1 MVAKSVWAKI
11 TDPSHTF
18 IIAEAG
24 VNHNGRLDLA
34 KKLVDQAVRAGAD
47 AVKFQA
53 FKAERLASAIAPKA
67 AYQKKTTGIKES
79 QLEMLQKLE
88 LSPERHA
95 ILKEYCRRK
104 GILFLSSPFDEESAD
119 ELDEIGVPL
128 FKIPSGEITN
138 LPFLSHI
145 ARKNKPVILSTG
157 MSEMHE
163 IQTAIRKIRSS
174 GNESIALLH
183 CISNYPASPDDINL
197 RAMETMR
204 RKFKLPVGFSDHSE
218 GIEIALA
225 AAALGAVI
233 IEKHF
238 TLDRSMEGPDHR
250 ASLDPR
256 GLSDLVS
263 GIRRVERSLGSG
275 IKKPALSES
284 DTAKVARKSLIAAC
298 PIEAGTV
305 LTKDMITLRRPG
317 TGLPAEKIPILI
329 GRKLKR
335 SLAEGELFSLSLI
348 AKKESL
354 CGQ

>member
-53 FKAERLASAIAPKA
+53 FKAERLASAFAPKA

-79 QLEMLQKLE
+79 QLEMLQKVE

-104 GILFLSSPFDEESAD
+104 GILFLSSPFDEKSAD
-119 ELDEIGVPL
+119 ELEKIGIPL

-145 ARKNKPVILSTG
+145 AQKGKPIILSTG
-157 MSEMHE
+157 MSDLWEVS
-163 IQTAIRKIRSS
+163 TAVKIIRSK
-174 GNESIALLH
+174 NNDRIALLH
-183 CISNYPASPDDINL
+183 CVSNYPAVPSAINL
-197 RAMETMR
+197 KVMETMR
-204 RKFKLPVGFSDHSE
+204 KKYGLPVGFSDHTE
-218 GIEIALA
+218 GLEIALA
-225 AAALGAVI
+225 AVALGAAV

-238 TLDRSMEGPDHR
+238 TLDRRMEGPDHS
-250 ASLDPR
+250 ASIEPN
-256 GLSDLVS
+256 DLEALVK
-263 GIRRVERSLGSG
+263 GVRKVECALGSG
-275 IKKPALSES
+275 IKKPVRQEA
-284 DTAKVARKSLIAAC
+284 DTARAVRKSIVAAC
-298 PIEAGTV
+298 NIKKGSV
-305 LTKDMITLRRPG
+305 LTKEMLVMRRPG
-317 TGLPAEKIPILI
+317 TGLSADQMKNII
-329 GRKLKR
+329 GKNIKQALK
-335 SLAEGELFSLSLI
+335 EGELLTQNMFS
-348 AKKESL
+348 
-354 CGQ
+354 